1 MSRYAY
7 LGPSGTFTEA
17 ALKQITTPSDE
28 LIACANVTATLD
40 AVRNGLADK
49 ALVPIENSVEGVV
62 ARTLDELATGDALV
76 IVAEITLPVAF
87 ALMVLP
93 ENAGKP
99 IQRIATHP
107 HAEAQCRTYIAR
119 EIPGAEII
127 ETPSTAAAAQGL
139 ASGNWDAAIAAEIN
153 AEKLGLKIVAKDI
166 GDNQDAVT
174 RFVVVEKTGA
184 QSQPTGNDRTS
195 LVAFIGRDHAG
206 ALLEILTEF
215 ANRSVNLSFI
225 HSRPTGRGLGDYHFI
240 IDVEGH
246 IEDSNVHEALEA
258 VRGICEDI
266 RFLGSYSRVDAK
278 K

>member
-184 QSQPTGNDRTS
+184 QSQPTGHDR
-195 LVAFIGRDHAG
+195 VYW
-206 ALLEILTEF
+206 
-215 ANRSVNLSFI
+215 
-225 HSRPTGRGLGDYHFI
+225 SRPCGCVIGNPDR
-240 IDVEGH
+240 
-246 IEDSNVHEALEA
+246 
-258 VRGICEDI
+258 I
-266 RFLGSYSRVDAK
+266 RKPQR
-278 K
+278 